1 MNTYSNDRNEVVE
14 ALTTQSWK
22 INGTEASDHQS
33 TSPATWEQQVNTS
46 GDSCFEKYPIMTN
59 TV

>member
-22 INGTEASDHQS
+22 INSTESSEHEL
-33 TSPATWEQQVNTS
+33 TSPATWEQQVYTS
-46 GDSCFEKYPIMTN
+46 GDL
-59 TV
+59 